1 MEKKF
6 HKAVNRGL
14 LLWREDGVDRA
25 WLAEKLTS
33 LGVSFAFPEPWMKEA
48 ITSEG
53 LEHFSHF
60 ERSES
65 FAETRLTM
73 LAMQNRQDFT
83 GTFRVVDRDVEIRA
97 LLLRIFSKLLIEKF
111 DFGVFGVTPHD
122 HEQAAIEAAMR
133 WLGIPVL
140 FFQPSLVGPQSA
152 PRTSLTTMFD
162 YEIPKSTRKKYSAE
176 LAEIVRLAESSI
188 ERLEA
193 GGGTPK
199 MSNQMRS
206 EIQSRSFMGRL
217 RAIFYTV
224 SRLRRGV
231 HQASTNFSG
240 HSVLMPWFTKPLEI
254 VLNWSL
260 RKSLVN
266 RIFSLPSEIP
276 DLKGKFALF
285 ALHYEPERCSIP
297 EGYPF
302 QTQIDAVLRARAL
315 LPDDVVLIVKE
326 HFSQSAASLR
336 GILGRGPE
344 TYHLLEDTPGI
355 RVVGI
360 KANTPKLISKA
371 ECVFTLT
378 GKVGI
383 EAALKQI
390 PVVFGGQPW
399 WHEMPGSLS
408 LASISSQDELSDFL
422 SSPQPSRDRI
432 FDWLSSKFK
441 EDLLPIL
448 GDYSV
453 ERYVDRISPL
463 PPRYLELQ
471 TEVAADTIH
480 TFVTRVLKT
489 DRGQPR

>member
-1 MEKKF
+1 MAKKL
-6 HKAVNRGL
+6 HEAVNRGL
-14 LLWREDGVDRA
+14 LLWREDGEDRF
-25 WLAEKLTS
+25 WLAEKLAS
-33 LGVSFAFPEPWMKEA
+33 LGVSVSFPEPWMKVA
-48 ITSEG
+48 ITKEG

-60 ERSES
+60 ERSEI
-65 FAETRLTM
+65 FVETRLAM

-97 LLLRIFSKLLIEKF
+97 LLLRIFSKLLQEKF
-111 DFGVFGVTPHD
+111 NFGVFGVTPHD
-122 HEQAAIEAAMR
+122 HEQAAVEAVMR

-140 FFQPSLVGPQSA
+140 FFQPSLVGPQSV
-152 PRTSLTTMFD
+152 PRTSLTRVFD
-162 YEIPKSTRKKYSAE
+162 YGIPKSTRKKYSAE
-176 LAEIVRLAESSI
+176 LDEIVGLAESSI
-188 ERLEA
+188 RRLES

-206 EIQSRSFMGRL
+206 EIKSRSVLGRL
-217 RAIFYTV
+217 RAIFFTV
-224 SRLRRGV
+224 SRLRKGV

-240 HSVLMPWFTKPLEI
+240 HSVLRPWFTKPLEI

-266 RIFSLPSEIP
+266 QIFSLPSEVQES
-276 DLKGKFALF
+276 KGKFALF

-297 EGYPF
+297 EGFPF
-302 QTQIDAVLRARAL
+302 QSQIDAVLRARAL
-315 LPDDVVLIVKE
+315 LPDDVILIVKE

-344 TYHLLEDTPGI
+344 TYRLFGDTPGI

-360 KANTPKLISKA
+360 KANTPELIGKA

-383 EAALKQI
+383 EAALKQK

-422 SSPQPSRDRI
+422 SSPKPPRDQI
-432 FDWLSSKFK
+432 FDWLSSKFR

-463 PPRYLELQ
+463 PARYLELQ

-480 TFVTRVLKT
+480 TFVTRALKT
-489 DRGQPR
+489 D